1 MKTIIAHPRF
11 DYLALE
17 LANSHPDTI
26 QKGSADFLRF
36 PDGTPNLKFPN
47 VKNDIEHQD
56 VTYIG
61 DFSRMDELFE
71 HYNTLFNL
79 VKNTA
84 NKIRIIMPYFPM
96 GTSERVER
104 KWETETA
111 HAFAHL
117 ISSLPSGRDAKN
129 SVHIFDIHALVEQ
142 SLFNPDRI
150 NAELHT
156 TTGLLELEEWEV
168 IVFPDDG
175 AAKRFKDIFPDVPRV
190 ICGKVRDG
198 DKRIVTI
205 KEGNPAGKKVIIIDD
220 LIQTGGT
227 LIETAH
233 VLRSAGASSVR
244 AFAPHGVFP
253 NDSHIRL
260 ARELDELV
268 VTDSIPTNIERAKS
282 VANMRVLSIA
292 SLVYKITKWR

>member
-1 MKTIIAHPRF
+1 MKTIIAHSRF
-11 DYLALE
+11 DYLADE
-17 LANSHPDTI
+17 IVEKNPETI
-26 QKGSADFLRF
+26 QKGNALFLRF
-36 PDGTPNLKFPN
+36 PDTTPNLKFPS

-61 DFSRMDELFE
+61 DFSQADELFE

-84 NKIRIIMPYFPM
+84 NKVRIIMPYFPM

-104 KWETETA
+104 KGETETA

-156 TTGLLELEEWEV
+156 ATGLLRLEEDEV

-175 AAKRFKDIFPDVPRV
+175 AAKRFKDIFPDVERI
-190 ICGKVRDG
+190 ICGKIRDG
-198 DKRIVTI
+198 EKRIVTL
-205 KEGNPAGKKVIIIDD
+205 KEGNPKGKKVIIIDD

-227 LIETAH
+227 IIETAH
-233 VLRSAGASSVR
+233 MLRDRGAQSVR

-253 NDSHIRL
+253 GNSHIRL
-260 ARELDELV
+260 ANELDELI
-268 VTDSIPTNIERAKS
+268 VTDSIPANILRAQS
-282 VANMRVLSIA
+282 VANMRALSIA
-292 SLVYKITKWR
+292 SLIGKIVTGK